1 MLDAFWIIV
10 LAFTLATVIVIVIA
24 RSARN
29 TVDSIAF
36 PMFKEGMSENEVA
49 TRLFHAN
56 RWMDLIVIHSWT
68 RSSKR
73 RFDRIDK

>member
-10 LAFTLATVIVIVIA
+10 LVFILVTAIVVVIA
-24 RSARN
+24 RSVRN
-29 TVDSIAF
+29 TVDDIAF
-36 PMFKEGMSENEVA
+36 PMFKEGMSEIEVA

-56 RWMDLIVIHSWT
+56 QWMDPIVIHSLT